1 MGDGSHHT
9 LGGGLVDW
17 GARRGEGLGSLTVLA
32 GFLQA
37 LEVAQQRAVGLC
49 LHLTLRQEA
58 DRVLH
63 TARVALI
70 GCCSGGTSCLLLAAQ
85 EIDSHLQDVGL
96 LLLGVGLL
104 AEELGTQEGLE
115 LLDAGVDAIP
125 THLLHHWLPY
135 LHKEKTRNN
144 LVNLFC
150 PVLVSTAIE

>member
-17 GARRGEGLGSLTVLA
+17 GAQRREGPGSLAVLA
-32 GFLQA
+32 GCLQA
-37 LEVAQQRAVGLC
+37 VEVAQQPAVGLC

-58 DRVLH
+58 DSLLH
-63 TARVALI
+63 TVRVAPI
-70 GCCSGGTSCLLLAAQ
+70 GCHGGGTSCLLLLAQ
-85 EIDSHLQDVGL
+85 EIDGHLQDVSL
-96 LLLGVGLL
+96 LLLGVRLL
-104 AEELGTQEGLE
+104 QEELGTQEGLE